1 MYEERVEELC
11 RNGCRGLKEWVQRF
25 EGMGGKPGAAS
36 ENESLFLL
44 NRIYLQRRSIESAA
58 SFVALSQARCCSVC
72 LKLLPAKG
80 QTQADMLRW
89 IRKSR
94 LV

>member
-1 MYEERVEELC
+1 MVEKVR
-11 RNGCRGLKEWVQRF
+11 RNGCRGSKEWLQRF
-25 EGMGGKPGAAS
+25 GGVGRKQGAVR

-44 NRIYLQRRSIESAA
+44 NRIYSQRRSIESAD
-58 SFVALSQARCCSVC
+58 SFVALPQARCCSVC

-80 QTQADMLRW
+80 QTQAEMLRW

>member
-1 MYEERVEELC
+1 M
-11 RNGCRGLKEWVQRF
+11 QRF
-25 EGMGGKPGAAS
+25 EGMGGNQGAAS

-44 NRIYLQRRSIESAA
+44 NRIYLQRRSNGLAD

-80 QTQADMLRW
+80 QNQAEMLR
-89 IRKSR
+89 
-94 LV
+94 